1 MGSRPSPGPAT
12 GSDPAGRAKPR
23 AAQRITQHRF
33 RRPAI
38 ILLGLLISAAVAGV
52 VHDMLDEE
60 AGAQREIARQSLGA
74 GLQSH
79 IERELEFA
87 QYFRGLYESSD
98 FVSAD
103 EFRRFARLDPDIRKK
118 HWWVKVGWAPRVSAA
133 GTGDETA
140 AAGAGDQFPLTYVE
154 PMPSGETI
162 GENAADD
169 PQDRTVMQRAAALG
183 QTMITAPRPMT
194 IAGHRSMAIKAFVPV
209 FKDGQT
215 QNPAALAGFLISTVS
230 LDGFFNQFL
239 SDAFVDTT
247 LSVRIF
253 DGDTLVFA
261 SGTAYES
268 VAPTKLTVA
277 DREWQLEVDGQAQPM
292 SSGLWL
298 PALIFAIGL
307 ALTILLYLRLL
318 RTDTEYQRIADEVG
332 LATAELADANH
343 RLAER
348 STALQQV
355 ADDLRRSSQE
365 AQFANAAKT
374 VFLANM
380 SHELRTPLNAVIG
393 FSEMI
398 ASRALGENSPRYF
411 DYANDIRASG
421 RYLLSIIE
429 DLLDMSRIELGQMQL
444 NEETVALADVTGD
457 VVKFLTLRA
466 REKRIEIRQEGLAD
480 LPKVTVDPKA
490 MRQALIN
497 LLTNAVKFSPQGAEV
512 IVHAELETTGIALS
526 VIDRG
531 LGIKAEDLPRIFEP
545 FWQNEA
551 YRRQTKEGI
560 GLGLAITQRLIQAH
574 DGTIEVQS
582 REGQGT
588 TVTIHLPAKRIIRP
602 APKLSVVGGSAG

>member
-1 MGSRPSPGPAT
+1 M
-12 GSDPAGRAKPR
+12 
-23 AAQRITQHRF
+23 
-33 RRPAI
+33 
-38 ILLGLLISAAVAGV
+38 
-52 VHDMLDEE
+52 M
-60 AGAQREIARQSLGA
+60 
-74 GLQSH
+74 
-79 IERELEFA
+79 
-87 QYFRGLYESSD
+87 
-98 FVSAD
+98 
-103 EFRRFARLDPDIRKK
+103 
-118 HWWVKVGWAPRVSAA
+118 
-133 GTGDETA
+133 
-140 AAGAGDQFPLTYVE
+140 
-154 PMPSGETI
+154 
-162 GENAADD
+162 
-169 PQDRTVMQRAAALG
+169 RAAALG
-183 QTMITAPRPMT
+183 QTMITAPRPMA
-194 IAGHRSMAIKAFVPV
+194 IAGYRSMAIKAFVPV
-209 FKDGQT
+209 FKDGQS
-215 QNPAALAGFLISTVS
+215 QSPAALYGFLVATVS
-230 LDGFFNQFL
+230 LDGFFSQFL
-239 SDAFVDTT
+239 SEAFVDTT

-268 VAPTKLTVA
+268 VAPTALAVA
-277 DREWQLEVDGQAQPM
+277 DREWQLEVDGQVQPIQ
-292 SSGLWL
+292 SGLWL

-318 RTDTEYQRIADEVG
+318 RADTEYQRIAAEVG
-332 LATAELADANH
+332 FATTELADANH

-398 ASRALGENSPRYF
+398 ATRALGENSQRYF
-411 DYANDIRASG
+411 DYANDIQSSG

-444 NEETVALADVTGD
+444 KEESVALSDVTGD

-466 REKRIEIRQEGLAD
+466 RDKRIEIRQEGIAN
-480 LPKVTVDPKA
+480 LPNVMVDPKA

-497 LLTNAVKFSPQGAEV
+497 LLTNAVKFSPPDSEV
-512 IVHAELETTGIALS
+512 WIHGELETTGIALS

-531 LGIKAEDLPRIFEP
+531 LGIKAEDQPRIFEP

-560 GLGLAITQRLIQAH
+560 GLGLAITQRLVQAH

-582 REGQGT
+582 REGEGT
-588 TVTIHLPAKRIIRP
+588 TVTLHLPAKRIIRN
-602 APKLSVVGGSAG
+602 APRLAVVGGGAAI

>member
-1 MGSRPSPGPAT
+1 MGTRPSPGSST
-12 GSDPAGRAKPR
+12 GTEPTGRAKAR

-33 RRPAI
+33 WRPAI
-38 ILLGLLISAAVAGV
+38 ILLGLLISAGVAGV
-52 VHDMLDEE
+52 VHDMLGEE
-60 AGAQREIARQSLGA
+60 AAAQREIARQSLAA

-87 QYFRGLYESSD
+87 QYFRGLYDSSD

-103 EFRRFARLDPDIRKK
+103 EFRRFAQLDPDIRKK
-118 HWWVKVGWAPRVSAA
+118 HWWVKIGWAPRVSTA
-133 GTGDETA
+133 GAGHESAD
-140 AAGAGDQFPLTYVE
+140 AGAGDQFPLTYIE
-154 PMPSGETI
+154 PMPSGDTI
-162 GENAADD
+162 GEDTAADLE
-169 PQDRTVMQRAAALG
+169 DRTVMHRAAALG

-194 IAGHRSMAIKAFVPV
+194 IAGHRSMAIKALVPV
-209 FKDGQT
+209 FKNGQT
-215 QNPAALAGFLISTVS
+215 QDPAALIGFLIATVS

-239 SDAFVDTT
+239 SDAFVDTA

-261 SGTAYES
+261 SGTAHET

-277 DREWQLEVDGQAQPM
+277 DREWQLEVDGQAQPI

-348 STALQQV
+348 SAALQQV

-393 FSEMI
+393 FAEMI

-411 DYANDIRASG
+411 EYATDIRASG

-444 NEETVALADVTGD
+444 KEEVVALADVTGD
-457 VVKFLTLRA
+457 VVKFVMLRA
-466 REKRIEIRQEGLAD
+466 RDKRIEIRQEGLAN

-497 LLTNAVKFSPQGAEV
+497 LLTNAVKFSRPGSEV
-512 IVHAELETTGIALS
+512 TIQAELETTGIAIS

-531 LGIKAEDLPRIFEP
+531 AGIKADDLPRIFEP

-551 YRRQTKEGI
+551 YRRQTKDGI
-560 GLGLAITQRLIQAH
+560 GLGLAITQRLVLAH
-574 DGTIEVQS
+574 DGTIEVES
-582 REGQGT
+582 REGEGT
-588 TVTIHLPAKRIIRP
+588 TVTIHLPAKRIVR
-602 APKLSVVGGSAG
+602 ATPKLSVVGGGVV

>member
-1 MGSRPSPGPAT
+1 MGQSRGMGAASPPGPAT
-12 GSDPAGRAKPR
+12 EADPIVRTKARAT
-23 AAQRITQHRF
+23 QRIAQHRF
-33 RRPAI
+33 WRPAI
-38 ILLGLLISAAVAGV
+38 ILIGLLISAAVAGV
-52 VHDMLDEE
+52 VHDMLGEE
-60 AGAQREIARQSLGA
+60 ATAQREIARQSLAA

-79 IERELEFA
+79 IERELEFG
-87 QYFRGLYESSD
+87 QYFRGLYDSSD

-103 EFRRFARLDPDIRKK
+103 EFRRFAQLDPDIRKK
-118 HWWVKVGWAPRVSAA
+118 HWWVKISWAPRQTS
-133 GTGDETA
+133 
-140 AAGAGDQFPLTYVE
+140 AGAQDRFPLTYIE

-162 GENAADD
+162 GEDAAAD
-169 PQDRTVMQRAAALG
+169 PQDRMLMMRAAALD
-183 QTMITAPRPMT
+183 QTMITAPRPMA

-209 FKDGQT
+209 FKDGQS
-215 QNPAALAGFLISTVS
+215 QDPAALDGFLIATVS

-239 SDAFVDTT
+239 TEAFVDTT

-253 DGDTLVFA
+253 DGESLVFA
-261 SGTAYES
+261 SGTAYET
-268 VAPTKLTVA
+268 VAPTELAVA
-277 DREWQLEVDGQAQPM
+277 DREWKLEVDGQAQPIQ
-292 SSGLWL
+292 SGLWL

-318 RTDTEYQRIADEVG
+318 RADTEYQRIAAEVG
-332 LATAELADANH
+332 LATTELADANH

-348 STALQQV
+348 SSALQQV

-398 ASRALGENSPRYF
+398 ASRALGENSQRYF
-411 DYANDIRASG
+411 DYASDIRASG

-444 NEETVALADVTGD
+444 KEEAVALSDVAGD

-466 REKRIEIRQEGLAD
+466 RDKRIEIRQEGIAN
-480 LPKVTVDPKA
+480 LPKVMVDPKA

-497 LLTNAVKFSPQGAEV
+497 LLTNAVKFSPPGADV
-512 IVHAELETTGIALS
+512 LIHGELETTGIALS

-560 GLGLAITQRLIQAH
+560 GLGLAITQRLVQAH
-574 DGTIEVQS
+574 DATVEVQS
-582 REGQGT
+582 REGEGT
-588 TVTIHLPAKRIIRP
+588 TVTIHLPAKRIIRS
-602 APKLSVVGGSAG
+602 APRLAVVGGGAI

>member
-1 MGSRPSPGPAT
+1 MGVTPSPEPPIAA
-12 GSDPAGRAKPR
+12 DPTGRAKAK
-23 AAQRITQHRF
+23 AAQRIAQHRF
-33 RRPAI
+33 WRPAI
-38 ILLGLLISAAVAGV
+38 ILIGLLISAAVAGV
-52 VHDMLDEE
+52 VHDMLGEE
-60 AGAQREIARQSLGA
+60 AAAQREIARQSLAA

-79 IERELEFA
+79 IERELEFT
-87 QYFRGLYESSD
+87 QYFRGLYDSSD

-103 EFRRFARLDPDIRKK
+103 EFRRFAQLDPDIRKK
-118 HWWVKVGWAPRVSAA
+118 SWWVKIGWAPRASS
-133 GTGDETA
+133 
-140 AAGAGDQFPLTYVE
+140 AGAEDRFPLTYIE
-154 PMPSGETI
+154 PMPSGDKV
-162 GENAADD
+162 GEDVAAD
-169 PQDRTVMQRAAALG
+169 PEDRDLMMRAAALN
-183 QTMITAPRPMT
+183 QMLITPPRPMT
-194 IAGHRSMAIKAFVPV
+194 IAGHRSMSIRAFLPV
-209 FKDGQT
+209 FKDLPGAR
-215 QNPAALAGFLISTVS
+215 AAPLDGFLVATIS
-230 LDGFFNQFL
+230 LEGFFNQFL
-239 SDAFVDTT
+239 SDAFVDTS

-253 DGDTLVFA
+253 DGNTLVFA
-261 SGTAYES
+261 SGTAQDA
-268 VAPTKLTVA
+268 VAPNKLSVA
-277 DREWQLEVDGQAQPM
+277 DREWQLEVDGQVQPIQ
-292 SSGLWL
+292 SGLWL

-318 RTDTEYQRIADEVG
+318 RADTEYRRIAEEVG

-398 ASRALGENSPRYF
+398 ASRALGENSQRNF

-429 DLLDMSRIELGQMQL
+429 DLLDMSRIELGQVQL
-444 NEETVALADVTGD
+444 KEEVVALADVAGD

-466 REKRIEIRQEGLAD
+466 REKRIEIRQAGLAE

-497 LLTNAVKFSPQGAEV
+497 LLTNAVKFSPHGAEV
-512 IVHAELETTGIALS
+512 TVHAELETTGIALS
-526 VIDRG
+526 VTDRG

-560 GLGLAITQRLIQAH
+560 GLGLAITQRLVLAH
-574 DGTIEVQS
+574 DGSIEVQS
-582 REGQGT
+582 REGEGT
-588 TVTIHLPAKRIIRP
+588 TVTIHLPAKRIVRA
-602 APKLSVVGGSAG
+602 APKFSVVGR